1 MARTPRV
8 IQTIAALRKAVSTYR
23 KGGDKV
29 ALVPTMGALHDGHMS
44 LVEAANKKA
53 GRVIVS
59 IFVNPQQFAPTEDFA
74 TYPRTMD
81 TDVARL
87 KRLEVDAVWAPEI
100 AVMYPEGFSTRVA
113 PGGPAYA
120 GLEDAFRPHFFGGV
134 ATVVCKLFIQVNP
147 DFAFFGE
154 KDYQQLKVVTRMAA
168 DLDLPVQII
177 GVPTVR
183 EPDGLALSSR
193 NVYLSPDERR
203 KAPMLHRVL
212 QDCAGK
218 IQQGHPLDRV
228 MADGGQYL
236 TSEGFVLDYLEAR
249 NAETLEPVTSAKQ
262 GPLRLLVAAR
272 LGTTRLIDNIPV

>member
-74 TYPRTMD
+74 TYPRTMN

-100 AVMYPEGFSTRVA
+100 AVIPLHSTRPIAMMWRRTQRSASRAIGTPRVA
-113 PGGPAYA
+113 
-120 GLEDAFRPHFFGGV
+120 
-134 ATVVCKLFIQVNP
+134 
-147 DFAFFGE
+147 
-154 KDYQQLKVVTRMAA
+154 
-168 DLDLPVQII
+168 
-177 GVPTVR
+177 
-183 EPDGLALSSR
+183 
-193 NVYLSPDERR
+193 
-203 KAPMLHRVL
+203 
-212 QDCAGK
+212 
-218 IQQGHPLDRV
+218 
-228 MADGGQYL
+228 
-236 TSEGFVLDYLEAR
+236 
-249 NAETLEPVTSAKQ
+249 
-262 GPLRLLVAAR
+262 
-272 LGTTRLIDNIPV
+272 

>member
-8 IQTIAALRKAVSTYR
+8 IQTIAGLRKAVATYR
-23 KGGDKV
+23 KAGDKI
-29 ALVPTMGALHDGHMS
+29 ALVPTMGALHDGHIA
-44 LVEAANKKA
+44 LVEAAQKKA
-53 GRVIVS
+53 GRIIVS
-59 IFVNPQQFAPTEDFA
+59 IFVNPAQFAPTEDFA
-74 TYPRTMD
+74 SYPRTMD
-81 TDVARL
+81 TDLAKLRRL
-87 KRLEVDAVWAPEI
+87 KVDAVWAPDA

-134 ATVVCKLFIQVNP
+134 ATVVSKLLIQVNP

-177 GVPTVR
+177 GVPTMR

-193 NVYLSPDERR
+193 NVYLSPEERQ
-203 KAPMLHRVL
+203 KAPALHRALKDCAAKIRQGLPLHRVL
-212 QDCAGK
+212 
-218 IQQGHPLDRV
+218 
-228 MADGGQYL
+228 ADGGLYL
-236 TSEGFVLDYLEAR
+236 ATEGFVLDYLEAR
-249 NAETLEPVTSAKQ
+249 NADTLEPATSAKQ

-272 LGTTRLIDNIPV
+272 LGNTRLIDNIGV